1 MIRNVLETLTLWSG
15 WTDTRPIAC
24 TRPQS
29 LANTEIVE
37 ILVSDLNQK
46 S

>member
-1 MIRNVLETLTLWSG
+1 MIRNVLETLALWSG
-15 WTDTRPIAC
+15 WRDTRLIDC

-37 ILVSDLNQK
+37 ILVSDLNQ
-46 S
+46 

>member
-15 WTDTRPIAC
+15 WRDTRPIDC

-29 LANTEIVE
+29 LATTEIVE
-37 ILVSDLNQK
+37 ILVSDLNQ
-46 S
+46 